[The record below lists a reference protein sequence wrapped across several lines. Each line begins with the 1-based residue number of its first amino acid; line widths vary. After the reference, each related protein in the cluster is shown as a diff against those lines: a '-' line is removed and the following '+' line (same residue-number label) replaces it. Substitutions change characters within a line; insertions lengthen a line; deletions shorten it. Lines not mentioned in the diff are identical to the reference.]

1 MAQPPIIDSD
11 IFNSNFYISRLESA
25 LSGGGGLTEIPDP
38 LTVSQIICDDINAV
52 QADITT
58 ANITNANVT
67 GDIHLSK
74 HIEFETGLLTGTS
87 VTLTEVDLKRHYAST
102 QTTDVD
108 VYLPEINGDF
118 KQVTLSALNT
128 GKIIVRPCFGT
139 TNRIDDNV
147 NHVNIN
153 AGVTKCFQSVSNDT
167 TGMAYNNWEFVS
179 TQVPDD
185 LLVDTITLNKNL
197 FYNANIV
204 NSTPY
209 STNDHFR
216 YYICESGSNNIT
228 LPRLNENQF
237 VRTSIYNKSGINI
250 TIFCNA
256 NDTILGGSSTLI
268 NIGEVLHLE
277 GNRDSSANG
286 SWIDIRPNTSV
297 LTSKG
302 DLLSFDTAETRLAVG
317 SDNQVLVA
325 DSAQAL
331 GVKWSDVPEKLT
343 TKGDLLSFDTAET
356 RLAVGSDN
364 QVLVADS
371 AQALGVK
378 WSDVPETLTTKG
390 DLLSFDTAE
399 NRLAV
404 GTNGQVLVAD
414 SAQALGIKWAS
425 VPETLTTK
433 GDLLSFDTAENR
445 LAVGTNGQVLV
456 ADSTQ
461 ALGIKWASVP
471 ETLTTKGDLLSF
483 GTAETRLGIGTNGQ
497 VLVAD
502 STQALG
508 LKWSDTSTGL
518 TSKGDLL
525 SFGTAETRLGIGTN
539 GQVLTA
545 DSAQSLGLKWADVAL
560 TTLSDTYTTGVTL
573 LGNSTLSAL
582 HVNKVTLHDGLG
594 NYELTLTAYS
604 GIVVGRSTFAF
615 CNNSSSSDFKLIPD
629 AGITFINRFQNPN
642 IKVTNGG
649 TAWAKYIQ
657 SNTFIIWGDIQETSS
672 PTGLI
677 EPVDRWQVN
686 TVDSRLLG
694 TNDLPVAD
702 FADVKRW
709 LSNGD
714 TAMEWKQESGQPMP
728 SYGSSPNFHEVA
740 FNSVATEGLYCL
752 ETNWTLS
759 ERNGNMTWYFVVYST
774 NNGQNQVLYSR
785 GSGTSTGQGYLAIW
799 NNRTIYCFSQNSP
812 SPNIGT
818 FTTSTVPDSQ
828 YFILTIVLDGSNPNG
843 EYATIYF
850 NGILQP
856 TTGAL
861 QGSTLQP
868 HFGSDFALGTYMNGS
883 TPASGASLGL
893 NGTMKDVLIYSGSQH
908 TQEQVTQNVNYL
920 KTLHGIA

>member
-331 GVKWSDVPEKLT
+331 GVKWSDVPE
-343 TKGDLLSFDTAET
+343 
-356 RLAVGSDN
+356 
-364 QVLVADS
+364 
-371 AQALGVK
+371 
-378 WSDVPETLTTKG
+378 TLTTKG

-414 SAQALGIKWAS
+414 SA
-425 VPETLTTK
+425 
-433 GDLLSFDTAENR
+433 
-445 LAVGTNGQVLV
+445 
-456 ADSTQ
+456 Q

-615 CNNSSSSDFKLIPD
+615 CNNSSSSDFKLVPD

-642 IKVTNGG
+642 IKITNGG

-657 SNTFIIWGDIQETSS
+657 ANTFIIWGDLEETSS
-672 PTGLI
+672 LTGLI

-686 TVDSRLLG
+686 TADSRLLG
-694 TNDLPVAD
+694 TDDLPVAD

-828 YFILTIVLDGSNPNG
+828 YFILTIVLDGSNPSG